1 MAVNMLA
8 CDKKGK
14 IFDVKAQMLGIDT
27 DRKIELLN
35 EMYKNKIVF
44 KKSIHSGLIQIDS
57 IDSTIDILELPEVSD
72 LDYNDLFEYNCF
84 RGNLSVLKFPKCMP
98 VISVRDAYYLKR
110 FERVFAW
117 DNKLVDLDYISY
129 GYGNNLDMLIIQYSD
144 NKKAKICRF

>member
-8 CDKKGK
+8 CDKKGRV
-14 IFDVKAQMLGIDT
+14 FDVKAQMLGIDI

-84 RGNLSVLKFPKCMP
+84 RGNLSVLKFPKCMS
-98 VISVRDAYYLKR
+98 VISARDAYYLKR
-110 FERVFAW
+110 FERIFAW
-117 DNKLVDLDYISY
+117 DDKIIDLNYIIA
-129 GYGNNLDMLIIQYSD
+129 GYGNNVKMIIIQYSD
-144 NKKAKICRF
+144 NKKAKIYRF